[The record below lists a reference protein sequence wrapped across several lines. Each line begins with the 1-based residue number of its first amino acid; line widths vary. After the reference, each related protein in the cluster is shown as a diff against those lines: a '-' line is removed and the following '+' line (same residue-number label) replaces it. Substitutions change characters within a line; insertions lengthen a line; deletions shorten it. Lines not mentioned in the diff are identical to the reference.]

1 MPWKKG
7 ESGKKDACIRSQN
20 ARDMQNRSSVARKK
34 NRIDRMAAID
44 AARDTLCSFIKVTPA
59 ISAMY
64 EQMDQKPGKKVTLVD
79 FALKMF
85 TSDAIKRKDPKFL
98 LELIRLGG
106 MHHDQTTEALG
117 GSDNPINVTKKITP
131 EQVREIN
138 TMLEDLC

>member
-7 ESGKKDACIRSQN
+7 QSGNKEYRITSEN
-20 ARDMQNRSSVARKK
+20 AREMQLRSAEARKK

-64 EQMDQKPGKKVTLVD
+64 EQMGEITGKKVMLVD
-79 FALKMF
+79 YALKMLMKK
-85 TSDAIKRKDPKFL
+85 AIKRNDAKFL
-98 LELIRLGG
+98 FELIRLGG

-138 TMLEDLC
+138 SMLEDLC